1 MHRETLAY
9 RCFPKGQ
16 LEVEGGEDQRCQM
29 LATGAMAVVAPHAAD
44 AAVAFALAAVAI
56 AIAIAAPCDSPRN
69 DGEATICPW
78 HRTGSI
84 GLGRS

>member
-1 MHRETLAY
+1 
-9 RCFPKGQ
+9 
-16 LEVEGGEDQRCQM
+16 M

-44 AAVAFALAAVAI
+44 AAVAFALAAVE
-56 AIAIAAPCDSPRN
+56 IAIAAPCDSPRN
-69 DGEATICPW
+69 DREATICPW

>member
-1 MHRETLAY
+1 
-9 RCFPKGQ
+9 
-16 LEVEGGEDQRCQM
+16 M

-44 AAVAFALAAVAI
+44 AAVAFVLAAVAIAI

-78 HRTGSI
+78 HRTGLI